1 MQAKTFRKGGLLL
14 IIGGLAYLV
23 EGEIRRVI
31 AGFLL
36 LAVVAWVG
44 ADIARFHGI
53 VGKHKDSWF
62 GTWLEMPY
70 TNARVLIAPH
80 KEYET
85 TNAIKSEVWR
95 VREAFIGGTA
105 FWTALERKPVA

>member
-1 MQAKTFRKGGLLL
+1 MQAKTFRKGWPL
-14 IIGGLAYLV
+14 IILGGLTFWV
-23 EGEIRRVI
+23 DGEIRRVI
-31 AGFLL
+31 VGLLL
-36 LAVVAWVG
+36 LAMAAWFG

-53 VGKHKDSWF
+53 VGKHKNSWF

-95 VREAFIGGTA
+95 VREASIGGTA
-105 FWTALERKPVA
+105 FWTALERKPIE